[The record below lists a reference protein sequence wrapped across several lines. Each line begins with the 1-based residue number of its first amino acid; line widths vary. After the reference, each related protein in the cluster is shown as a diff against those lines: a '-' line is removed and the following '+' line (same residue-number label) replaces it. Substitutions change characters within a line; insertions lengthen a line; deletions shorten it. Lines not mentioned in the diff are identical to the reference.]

1 MISPG
6 KWIGNLP
13 IFIHFC
19 MFDLQKID
27 ENAVRCQG
35 YPPSDLPSWEEAL
48 WHSAEDLKN
57 GRI

>member
-1 MISPG
+1 
-6 KWIGNLP
+6 
-13 IFIHFC
+13 

-57 GRI
+57 GRISGAENSQKLGYPER